1 LTACGSFQFQVSVS
15 DVLKLDEA
23 TAVRQALDHRPA
35 EHQSSYS
42 KKVPRLSVP

>member
-1 LTACGSFQFQVSVS
+1 VAVFRFQVS

-42 KKVPRLSVP
+42 KKVTLLSVP